1 MEAIVLFSA
10 LFLMPVIAFFF
21 MFRFLKHFS
30 KQKEGIALTSFL
42 FALIFPINNL
52 DASNTTVCGDSCFKS
67 NAHPIPFPGL

>member
-42 FALIFPINNL
+42 FALIIWTFSSSIL
-52 DASNTTVCGDSCFKS
+52 LAG
-67 NAHPIPFPGL
+67 GG